1 MPRGMDETT
10 RTLTIVA
17 LNERGEGVA
26 EDGTIAPLALPGER
40 AVVVVEGAKRA
51 RLVEIRDPSP
61 ERIQPICPYFGVCGG
76 CAAQHMSARLY
87 GEWKRGSLVGALK
100 RARVEAEVGA
110 LIDAH
115 GKGRRRATFHARVGD
130 DGRQRVGFMRAR
142 AHEVVAV
149 EACPLF
155 SPAMAGAIP
164 AARALAADL
173 RSSNK
178 PLDIQATASLAGL
191 DFDLRGFGPL
201 DSATRL
207 KLVRTAERLD
217 LARVSSHGEVVIE
230 RRAPQIAFGE
240 ALAAPPP
247 GGFLQATEA
256 GERALAERVGEA
268 LKGAR
273 RIADLFCGAGAFS
286 LRLAQ
291 TAMVFA
297 ADADAD
303 AVAALRRAAAQAR
316 DLRALKAET
325 RDLFQRPL
333 GAAELDAFDGALFDP
348 PRVGAEAQARAF
360 AASRTPIVVAISCNA
375 ESFARDARLLVE
387 GGYAIGEVAPLD
399 QFRFSPHVEILA
411 VFRRPPAKRRRRGL
425 LG

>member
-1 MPRGMDETT
+1 MPRGMAETT
-10 RTLTIVA
+10 RTLTILA

-26 EDGTIAPLALPGER
+26 DDGTIAPGALPGER
-40 AVVVVEGAKRA
+40 AIVAMAGGRA
-51 RLVEIRDPSP
+51 RLLEIRDPSA
-61 ERIQPICPYFGVCGG
+61 ERAAPVCVYFGDCGG

-87 GEWKRGSLVGALK
+87 GEWKRERLVGALR
-100 RARVEAEVGA
+100 RARVAAGVGA
-110 LIDAH
+110 LVDAH
-115 GKGRRRATFHARVGD
+115 GEGRRRATFHARVGE

-142 AHEVVAV
+142 AHEIVAI

-155 SPAMAGAIP
+155 SPPMAGAIP

-173 RSSNK
+173 RGFDR

-191 DFDLRGFGPL
+191 DFDLRGAGPL

-230 RRAPQIAFGE
+230 RRAAQVAFGE

-256 GERALAERVGEA
+256 GERALAERARDA
-268 LKGAR
+268 LRGAR
-273 RIADLFCGAGAFS
+273 RVADLFCGTGAFA
-286 LRLAQ
+286 LRLAE
-291 TAMVFA
+291 THEIFA
-297 ADADAD
+297 ADADA
-303 AVAALRRAAAQAR
+303 AAIAALRRAAAQTQG
-316 DLRALKAET
+316 LRALEAET

-333 GAAELDAFDGALFDP
+333 GAAELDAFDGVLFDP
-348 PRVGAEAQARAF
+348 PRVGAEAQARAL
-360 AASRTPIVVAISCNA
+360 AASRTPVVVAISCSP
-375 ESFARDARLLVE
+375 ESFARDARILVE
-387 GGYAIGEVAPLD
+387 GGYAIGEATPLD
-399 QFRFSPHVEILA
+399 QFRFSPHVEIVA
-411 VFRRPPAKRRRRGL
+411 TFRRPPAKRRRRGL